1 MDTLPTAK
9 SRVLGGVF
17 VMRAVVAVALLVGV
31 YVLVLVVLAAIVLVD
46 VLLFVNDRPIGFI
59 WWAVIGGMLAF
70 ALLSG
75 LFTIAGSSDDEV
87 RGELVGEQDEPEL
100 WALVR
105 RLSAEV
111 GTRPPDRI
119 FIVPEANAAVSQR
132 TRLLGLVASTRRM
145 YVGAPLLAS
154 MTERQL
160 SFVLAHELGHYS
172 NRDTR
177 LIGVVVAGRVAL
189 IRMLTKLNNR
199 SWYHA
204 VVALMFVHYAKL
216 YFAVTAS
223 LSRQQEFAA
232 DATATRIAGTEAAV
246 SSLQE
251 LPVVETAWK
260 LFHDNHFRPAWE
272 AGFLPTTIFEAF
284 AGLRGS
290 PELRAHLDAVREN
303 PPERAHSP
311 YDSHPPLPERIAA
324 VSALAVP
331 SRGADRP
338 AGALLA
344 DSGAV
349 MDKTLVSALVEELGV
364 KRRVDWATLSH
375 TAVRATRV
383 DQSRRLVRVGGGSLG
398 AVLDA
403 LDEGKLSAL
412 LRNDVRPGSATSA
425 PRVRREFARGLLM
438 AELTALVEL
447 TLADQNQAR
456 WESDWLGT
464 TTFHGADLSAEIE
477 QAADDGGS
485 TAGLRAA
492 LAGLRLDQAPTR

>member
-1 MDTLPTAK
+1 
-9 SRVLGGVF
+9 
-17 VMRAVVAVALLVGV
+17 MRAVVAVALLVGV
-31 YVLVLVVLAAIVLVD
+31 YALVLVVLAGIVLVD

-59 WWAVIGGMLAF
+59 WWSVIGGMLAF
-70 ALLSG
+70 ALLSS
-75 LFTIAGSSDDEV
+75 LFAIAGTSDDEV
-87 RGELVGEQDEPEL
+87 RGELVGERDQPEL

-105 RLSAEV
+105 RLSSEV
-111 GTRPPDRI
+111 GTRPPDQI

-132 TRLLGLVASTRRM
+132 TRLLGLVATTRRM
-145 YVGAPLLAS
+145 YVGAPLLAC

-177 LIGVVVAGRVAL
+177 LLGVVVAGRVAL
-189 IRMLTKLNNR
+189 IRMLGKLNNR

-204 VVALMFVHYAKL
+204 VVAVMFGYYAKL
-216 YFAVTAS
+216 YFGVTAS

-246 SSLQE
+246 GALRE
-251 LPVVETAWK
+251 LPVVESAWN
-260 LFHDNHFRPAWE
+260 LFHDKHFRPAWE

-284 AGLRGS
+284 AGLRSS
-290 PELRAHLDAVREN
+290 PELRAHLDAVRDN
-303 PPERAHSP
+303 PPERRLGP
-311 YDSHPPLPERIAA
+311 FDSHPPLPDRIAA
-324 VSALAVP
+324 VTALAAP
-331 SRGADRP
+331 GNGADRP

-344 DSGAV
+344 DNGAV

-403 LDEGKLSAL
+403 LDEGKLSRL
-412 LRNDVRPGSATSA
+412 LRTDVRPGSGTSG
-425 PRVRREFARGLLM
+425 PRVRREFARGLLI

-447 TLADQNQAR
+447 TLADQHRAR

-464 TTFHGADLSAEIE
+464 TTYVGADLGAEIE
-477 QAADDGGS
+477 QATDDRGS
-485 TAGLRAA
+485 TASLRAA

>member
-1 MDTLPTAK
+1 MY
-9 SRVLGGVF
+9 
-17 VMRAVVAVALLVGV
+17 VMRAFVAVALLVGL
-31 YVLVLVVLAAIVLVD
+31 YVLVLAVLAGIVLVD
-46 VLLFVNDRPIGFI
+46 VLFFVNDRPIAVL
-59 WWAVIGGMLAF
+59 WWSVIGGMLSF
-70 ALLSG
+70 ALLGG
-75 LFTIAGSSDDEV
+75 LFTIAGTSDDEV
-87 RGELVGEQDEPEL
+87 RGELVREQDEPEL

-105 RLSAEV
+105 RLAAEV

-119 FIVPEANAAVSQR
+119 FIVAEPNAAVSQR
-132 TRLLGLVASTRRM
+132 TRLLGLIATTRRM
-145 YVGAPLLAS
+145 YVGAPLLACL
-154 MTERQL
+154 TERQL

-177 LIGVVVAGRVAL
+177 LMGVVVAGRVAL

-204 VVALMFVHYAKL
+204 VVAVMFVYYAKL

-223 LSRQQEFAA
+223 LSRKQEFAA
-232 DATATRIAGTEAAV
+232 DATATRIAGSEAAA
-246 SSLQE
+246 SSLRE
-251 LPVVETAWK
+251 LSVVETAWN
-260 LFHDNHFRPAWE
+260 LFHDKHFRPAWE

-284 AGLRGS
+284 AGLRSS

-303 PPERAHSP
+303 PPERALSQ
-311 YDSHPPLPERIAA
+311 YDSHPPLPDRIAA
-324 VSALAVP
+324 VTALAVP

-344 DSGAV
+344 DNGKV
-349 MDKTLVSALVEELGV
+349 MDKTLVSGLVEELGV
-364 KRRVDWATLSH
+364 KRRVDWSTLSH

-383 DQSRRLVRVGGGSLG
+383 DRSRRLVRVGGGSLG

-403 LDEGKLSAL
+403 LDDGKLSVL
-412 LRNDVRPGSATSA
+412 LRTDVRPGSGTSG
-425 PRVRREFARGLLM
+425 PRVRREFARGLLI

-447 TLADQNQAR
+447 TLADQHQAR

-464 TTFHGADLSAEIE
+464 TTFHGADLGAEIE
-477 QAADDGGS
+477 QATDDRGS